1 MSGSGQTLRSQS
13 SPTAQFVRCWSD
25 SDHTFAA
32 PRTALRANRRHPR
45 KALQRGALYWKT
57 GLSHA
62 LDTALEVIGIFVWQD
77 ASLPLD

>member
-1 MSGSGQTLRSQS
+1 MT
-13 SPTAQFVRCWSD
+13 
-25 SDHTFAA
+25 
-32 PRTALRANRRHPR
+32 LRANRRHPR
-45 KALQRGALYWKT
+45 EARRRGALYWKT